1 MKSIQLIFSNAVI
14 CKDATY
20 DTLGRDGYGCCIK
33 ELTEA
38 TKSVWDQE
46 QEKLFHVPNTQF

>member
-1 MKSIQLIFSNAVI
+1 MKSIQLIFSSAVI

-20 DTLGRDGYGCCIK
+20 DTLGRDGYGYCIK

-38 TKSVWDQE
+38 TKSE
-46 QEKLFHVPNTQF
+46 IGKGRKYSYVPNIQF